1 MANIFAPGNNAS
13 LGRKPGSRNRLQG
26 AFVSALAKDFEE
38 HGEGVIRIAR
48 IEKPVEYLRLIA
60 SIMPKEFIVS
70 EIELDVMGDDELAEA
85 LNIVRQARAAR
96 TAPPQ

>member
-1 MANIFAPGNNAS
+1 MAKFTSGNNAS
-13 LGRKPGSRNRLQG
+13 LGRKPGSRNRLQVT
-26 AFVSALAKDFEE
+26 FVSALAKDFEE

-60 SIMPKEFIVS
+60 SIMPKELVVTES
-70 EIELDVMGDDELAEA
+70 ELDALGDDELAEA

>member
-1 MANIFAPGNNAS
+1 MANFTSGNNAS

-60 SIMPKEFIVS
+60 V
-70 EIELDVMGDDELAEA
+70 DHAEGVHRFR
-85 LNIVRQARAAR
+85 IR
-96 TAPPQ
+96 TRHHGR

>member
-1 MANIFAPGNNAS
+1 MANSFAPGNKAG

-38 HGEGVIRIAR
+38 FGEGVIRIVR
-48 IEKPVEYLRLIA
+48 IEEPTNYLRICVSVL
-60 SIMPKEFIVS
+60 PKEFIVS
-70 EIELDVMGDDELAEA
+70 ESELDVMNDDELAEA

>member
-1 MANIFAPGNNAS
+1 MANFTSGHNAS

-70 EIELDVMGDDELAEA
+70 ESELDTLGDDELAEA